1 MEKLQST
8 VRRQH
13 HFSVIALCGLSFV
26 SKVKSRLTN
35 MMLKIFELNSFIFTM
50 ASIKRIQELVKIF
63 IN

>member
-1 MEKLQST
+1 MEKLQSP

-26 SKVKSRLTN
+26 SKVKSPLTN

-50 ASIKRIQELVKIF
+50 A
-63 IN
+63 